1 MCGLW
6 GYEGAPTKAALI
18 GKTSDRRPVGFSVIL
33 FIYTAFGDSL
43 EFRRRHNTYYST
55 LSAYASM
62 DPVGIVTSSEIV
74 ISQWLGTADR
84 ELIRRLPN
92 VSPVL
97 LDIESWRTMI
107 LEPYNRLGPGV
118 YIVGAKIED
127 EGVVAV
133 MERRKPMLRVVQPDN
148 DRLGRGRS

>member
-1 MCGLW
+1 M
-6 GYEGAPTKAALI
+6 
-18 GKTSDRRPVGFSVIL
+18 
-33 FIYTAFGDSL
+33 

-133 MERRKPMLRVVQPDN
+133 MERRKPMLRVVRPDN

>member
-1 MCGLW
+1 
-6 GYEGAPTKAALI
+6 
-18 GKTSDRRPVGFSVIL
+18 
-33 FIYTAFGDSL
+33 
-43 EFRRRHNTYYST
+43 
-55 LSAYASM
+55 M

-133 MERRKPMLRVVQPDN
+133 MERRKPMLRVVRPDN